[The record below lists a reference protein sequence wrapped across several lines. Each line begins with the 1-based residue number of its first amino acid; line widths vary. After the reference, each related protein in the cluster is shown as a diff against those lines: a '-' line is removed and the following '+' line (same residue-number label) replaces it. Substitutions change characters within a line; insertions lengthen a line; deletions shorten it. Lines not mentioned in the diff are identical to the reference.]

1 MKKLKII
8 ENETAFKMQTSIN
21 IDGQSPKGDNMI
33 YPHISEV
40 CLKNQEN

>member
-21 IDGQSPKGDNMI
+21 IEGQSTKGDNMI